1 MPEMR
6 PHFNPP
12 GHPAYENAT
21 PSQQARINALLELH
35 EEMNERG
42 FAEASV
48 INLHPFPVYTSGPIL
63 RELALE
69 RVPLDDQGWK
79 NAKKITILGHEIP
92 YTQHVFTRW
101 EPIILEQV
109 VGIQGDFLGQVSKK
123 AIMPIALAEDVVKQ
137 NNGRETRGGVICY
150 KGNHPPLFNS
160 NTRAAELK
168 LLEEAHQFQLNYYT
182 AKFEEAEAAFSNA
195 NSKLNRWKEFTYNRH
210 ATRYLRKLG
219 IITQDPKWLIK
230 TQSVGAPAPQICVS
244 CGAES
249 KPGAIRCTNGSC
261 TYVFNPYEAFHK
273 FVIDLDTP
281 GAVLALRRL
290 TEDEIVNLAHAGR
303 FTLEQLEEIGYV
315 NKAEKKAKTKDKG
328 KAGEGPQTP
337 EAAN

>member
-12 GHPAYENAT
+12 GHPAYSNAT
-21 PSQQARINALLELH
+21 PSQLLRLNALAELH
-35 EEMNERG
+35 AEMSDRG
-42 FAEASV
+42 FQEASV

-63 RELALE
+63 RELVIE

-79 NAKKITILGHEIP
+79 RAKKISLLGHEVP

-109 VGIQGDFLGQVSKK
+109 VGIEGDFMGSVSRK
-123 AIMPIALAEDVVKQ
+123 AILPFTLAEDVVKQ

-150 KGNHPPLFNS
+150 KGNHPPLVNPS
-160 NTRAAELK
+160 TREEELK
-168 LLEEAHQFQLNYYT
+168 LLEEAHQYQLNYYT
-182 AKFEEAEAAFSNA
+182 AKFEEAEAAFSNS
-195 NSKLNRWKEFTYNRH
+195 NSKLNRWKEFTYNRY
-210 ATRYLRKLG
+210 ATRYLRKMG
-219 IITQDPKWLIK
+219 IVAQDPKWLIK

-261 TYVFNPYEAFHK
+261 TYVFNPFEAFNK
-273 FVIDLDTP
+273 YVIDLETP
-281 GAVLALRRL
+281 GAILALRRL
-290 TEDEIVNLAHAGR
+290 NEEEIVKLAHAGR
-303 FTLEQLEEIGYV
+303 FTLEQLEEVGYAK
-315 NKAEKKAKTKDKG
+315 KAEKKPNAKG
-328 KAGEGPQTP
+328 KQGQEENTDAK
-337 EAAN
+337 